1 MTSSKFLFVT
11 ALVLGMRFS
20 VFSMEAT
27 PPMSPEQ
34 KGILHNTS
42 SSDLETLETEA
53 SLHVT
58 AHYPSMIGIQVT
70 KDTMN
75 ILNKLGE
82 QATEPEEYTARF
94 KLLGCAK
101 KVKIAFSAEGN
112 SASTSGEFRITR
124 SGTSTYIPVL
134 ISYVGSGGKD
144 EKIENVMNNKEITI
158 DRKSADTEYG
168 VTAKVQGK
176 LPLQK
181 SENDVG
187 DYEGTIKL
195 QVAPAN

>member
-1 MTSSKFLFVT
+1 MKSSKFLFVT

-20 VFSMEAT
+20 VFSTEMT
-27 PPMSPEQ
+27 PPMSSEQ
-34 KGILHNTS
+34 GTVLDTS
-42 SSDLETLETEA
+42 SSDLETEA

-58 AHYPSMIGIQVT
+58 AHYPPMIGIQVT

-75 ILNKLGE
+75 ILNESGE
-82 QATEPEEYTARF
+82 QATKSEEYTARF
-94 KLLGCAK
+94 KLLGGAK

-144 EKIENVMNNKEITI
+144 EKIENVMDNKEITI

-168 VTAKVQGK
+168 VTAKVEGK

-187 DYEGTIKL
+187 DYKGTMRL
-195 QVAPAN
+195 GVAPAD